1 VDQSARQESSVIITF
16 LKNRTITI
24 LLPLLT
30 LFLGLVVGVVA
41 VFLILP
47 QQEVAKPQKQEVA
60 KPQISQQNLPI
71 SLELLQNPIVYEWRG
86 GIKGKVVDKDEHTLT
101 LEDEKGNKITVTDLL
116 PSGSGVFKTTY
127 LKKAVPRVIELTLNE
142 IPLGTTFRGEFFIFK
157 NFPDT
162 PIGGVFTIVE

>member
-1 VDQSARQESSVIITF
+1 MDQSARQESSVIITF

-47 QQEVAKPQKQEVA
+47 QQEVAKPPISQQNL
-60 KPQISQQNLPI
+60 PISQQNLPI